1 MTLGYSGVY
10 VCVHGYVSGLYGMI
24 FIPLGLRFLT
34 HNMGIIVVYNN
45 VIMHVKALAHSR
57 WSQLAHFCRLF
68 PTCKNEGALKT
79 EPTEQASDHAATSS
93 KRRCLFLTFPKSM
106 D

>member
-1 MTLGYSGVY
+1 M
-10 VCVHGYVSGLYGMI
+10 CVHVYVSGLYGMI

-34 HNMGIIVVYNN
+34 HNMAIIVVYDN

-68 PTCKNEGALKT
+68 PT
-79 EPTEQASDHAATSS
+79 
-93 KRRCLFLTFPKSM
+93 
-106 D
+106 